1 MIVQTVLPQFQKIV
15 WLWRLEMN
23 KPIGVM
29 DYRYDEGGRYRKE
42 FICPCLNLHT
52 GTDSLSGQC
61 FVIEKDV
68 KNNTQNEKKF

>member
-1 MIVQTVLPQFQKIV
+1 MK
-15 WLWRLEMN
+15 

-61 FVIEKDV
+61 FVIMKELDEEDSKTNRSSV
-68 KNNTQNEKKF
+68 E